1 MKLIPIRF
9 SVLALAFAALISLT
23 GLAQDSGQVLR
34 MSVGYR
40 TMKNQA
46 PMSDET
52 RKELAPRIES
62 DARFA
67 HRVNVGFA
75 AIQDDAIALRVYERG
90 VGWTEACGTGACAA
104 AVAAVETGRAKRHTP
119 IEVRLPGG
127 SLVIEVGA
135 PGEPVMMT
143 GPARYVF
150 DGVAPVSR

>member
-52 RKELAPRIES
+52 RKVVEDLEAK
-62 DARFA
+62 AR
-67 HRVNVGFA
+67 A
-75 AIQDDAIALRVYERG
+75 ANNDKKYGEALKHMTHGMALMQNRAWTPVIAL
-90 VGWTEACGTGACAA
+90 TEGT
-104 AVAAVETGRAKRHTP
+104 VVKLEQ
-119 IEVRLPGG
+119 
-127 SLVIEVGA
+127 S
-135 PGEPVMMT
+135 
-143 GPARYVF
+143 VF
-150 DGVAPVSR
+150 DPGDKVKVTLS